1 MCDVTARS
9 GRPGTTP
16 RPRWG
21 RLYGLAGLTLT
32 ALAAIEVL
40 PSSGPPL
47 TALRCGLALGGLA
60 AMAVWAR
67 SNRVPLEQQDWCECA
82 AETITVRV
90 IPSRRPEPERV
101 EDEEEKRILVPAG
114 R

>member
-1 MCDVTARS
+1 VAETARS
-9 GRPGTTP
+9 GRLGTTP

-21 RLYGLAGLTLT
+21 RLYGLAGLTLA
-32 ALAAIEVL
+32 ALATVEVF

-47 TALRCGLALGGLA
+47 TALRCGLALGGLV

-67 SNRVPLEQQDWCECA
+67 SNRVALEQQDCECA
-82 AETITVRV
+82 ADTITVRV

-101 EDEEEKRILVPAG
+101 EAEEEMRILVLAG

>member
-1 MCDVTARS
+1 MCDMTART

-47 TALRCGLALGGLA
+47 TALRCGLALGGLV

-67 SNRVPLEQQDWCECA
+67 SNRVALDQQDWCECA

-90 IPSRRPEPERV
+90 IPSRRPERV
-101 EDEEEKRILVPAG
+101 EDEEETRILVLAG

>member
-1 MCDVTARS
+1 MCDMTART

-21 RLYGLAGLTLT
+21 RLYGLAGLTLA
-32 ALAAIEVL
+32 ALATVEVF

-47 TALRCGLALGGLA
+47 TALRCGLALGGLV

-67 SNRVPLEQQDWCECA
+67 SNRVALEQQDWCDCA

-101 EDEEEKRILVPAG
+101 EDEETRIPVPAASG
-114 R
+114 

>member
-1 MCDVTARS
+1 MCDMTART
-9 GRPGTTP
+9 GRRGTTP

-21 RLYGLAGLTLT
+21 RLYGLAGLTLA
-32 ALAAIEVL
+32 ALATIEVL

-47 TALRCGLALGGLA
+47 TALRCGLALGGLV

-67 SNRVPLEQQDWCECA
+67 SNRVALDQQVWCECA
-82 AETITVRV
+82 AETIIVRV
-90 IPSRRPEPERV
+90 IPSRRPERV
-101 EDEEEKRILVPAG
+101 EDEEEQRILVLAG